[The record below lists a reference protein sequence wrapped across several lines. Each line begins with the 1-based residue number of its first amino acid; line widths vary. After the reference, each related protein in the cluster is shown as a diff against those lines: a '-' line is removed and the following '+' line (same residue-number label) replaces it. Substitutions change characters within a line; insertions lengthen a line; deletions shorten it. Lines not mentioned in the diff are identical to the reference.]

1 MFQIPLHTQS
11 FFATSA
17 LLAVGARA
25 RFRLLLKLPTGCR
38 A

>member
-1 MFQIPLHTQS
+1 MSKIPSHTSS
-11 FFATSA
+11 FFATSVT
-17 LLAVGARA
+17 LAAGARA

>member
-1 MFQIPLHTQS
+1 MSKIPFHAPS
-11 FFATSA
+11 FTSTSA
-17 LLAVGARA
+17 MLAAGTRA